1 MTFVSLERIALALAD
16 GQACS
21 KGNHVRGLWAPFVG
35 VGDENSSA
43 EGDVA
48 SGIRR
53 LHLFMFPGTI
63 KCKAAAAT
71 QQGREGGKDEG
82 VRGNAEVA
90 YRRDERI
97 VGEREAATCSALTT
111 ERGRRSIR
119 EKQFR
124 AAHSHTRRKKRHQ
137 GIQAREGPREEGSA
151 AGDLIGPD
159 VRPSIRPPV
168 CDRTR

>member
-1 MTFVSLERIALALAD
+1 M
-16 GQACS
+16 GP
-21 KGNHVRGLWAPFVG
+21 VRVV

-71 QQGREGGKDEG
+71 QQGRERGTGESG
-82 VRGNAEVA
+82 GNAEVA

-97 VGEREAATCSALTT
+97 VGEREG
-111 ERGRRSIR
+111 EGGGDMFRSDNR
-119 EKQFR
+119 ARQEKYSGEAVQ
-124 AAHSHTRRKKRHQ
+124 
-137 GIQAREGPREEGSA
+137 
-151 AGDLIGPD
+151 
-159 VRPSIRPPV
+159 
-168 CDRTR
+168 

>member
-1 MTFVSLERIALALAD
+1 M
-16 GQACS
+16 GP
-21 KGNHVRGLWAPFVG
+21 VRVVG

-97 VGEREAATCSALTT
+97 VGER
-111 ERGRRSIR
+111 GRR
-119 EKQFR
+119 
-124 AAHSHTRRKKRHQ
+124 RHV
-137 GIQAREGPREEGSA
+137 P
-151 AGDLIGPD
+151 L
-159 VRPSIRPPV
+159 
-168 CDRTR
+168 

>member
-1 MTFVSLERIALALAD
+1 M
-16 GQACS
+16 GP
-21 KGNHVRGLWAPFVG
+21 VRVVG

-159 VRPSIRPPV
+159 VRVRFIRPPV